1 METQEFD
8 EELHETNRIYKEI
21 GDLNTK
27 ELLELQ
33 GAITQI
39 KENSQK
45 EKKENTL
52 SWLEQSVIS
61 VLKDYAEEIGGTF
74 NSEDDEAGNR
84 IITLRNDGGFDI
96 DSENVR
102 LRMAL
107 SVASYTYI
115 GYGDG
120 KSVLNLTY
128 DPIIIGR

>member
-8 EELHETNRIYKEI
+8 EELQETNRIYKEI

-74 NSEDDEAGNR
+74 NSEDDEVGNR
-84 IITLRNDGGFDI
+84 IITQRHDGGFDI

-107 SVASYTYI
+107 AVANYTYI

-120 KSVLNLTY
+120 KSILNLTY
-128 DPIIIGR
+128 DPIVIGK

>member
-8 EELHETNRIYKEI
+8 EELQETNRIYKEI

-52 SWLEQSVIS
+52 SWLELSVIS

-74 NSEDDEAGNR
+74 NSEDDEVGNR

-120 KSVLNLTY
+120 MSVLNLTY
-128 DPIIIGR
+128 DPIVIGR

>member
-8 EELHETNRIYKEI
+8 EELQETNRIYKEI

-107 SVASYTYI
+107 AVASYTYI

-120 KSVLNLTY
+120 LSVLNLTY
-128 DPIIIGR
+128 DPIVIGK

>member
-8 EELHETNRIYKEI
+8 EELQETNRIYKEI

-61 VLKDYAEEIGGTF
+61 VLKDYAEENGATF
-74 NSEDDEAGNR
+74 KSEDDEVGNR
-84 IITLRNDGGFDI
+84 RYEALHPRRERCSVSRTVSQQR
-96 DSENVR
+96 R
-102 LRMAL
+102 LRLRRASESRPQGIRGHL
-107 SVASYTYI
+107 SICGCS
-115 GYGDG
+115 
-120 KSVLNLTY
+120 
-128 DPIIIGR
+128 

>member
-8 EELHETNRIYKEI
+8 EELQETNRIYKEI

-39 KENSQK
+39 KEKSQK

-52 SWLEQSVIS
+52 SWLELSVIS

-120 KSVLNLTY
+120 KSVLKLTY

>member
-8 EELHETNRIYKEI
+8 EELQETNRIYKEI
-21 GDLNTK
+21 GDLSTK

-74 NSEDDEAGNR
+74 NSEDDEVGNR

-107 SVASYTYI
+107 AVASYTYI

-120 KSVLNLTY
+120 K
-128 DPIIIGR
+128 RRA

>member
-8 EELHETNRIYKEI
+8 EELQETNRIYKEI

-74 NSEDDEAGNR
+74 NSEDDEVGNR

-96 DSENVR
+96 DSENCCGQAF
-102 LRMAL
+102 L
-107 SVASYTYI
+107 
-115 GYGDG
+115 
-120 KSVLNLTY
+120 
-128 DPIIIGR
+128 

>member
-8 EELHETNRIYKEI
+8 EELQETNRIYKEI

-74 NSEDDEAGNR
+74 NSEDDEVGNR

-115 GYGDG
+115 VYGDG

-128 DPIIIGR
+128 DPIVIGK

>member
-8 EELHETNRIYKEI
+8 EELQETNRIYKEI
-21 GDLNTK
+21 GDLSTK

-61 VLKDYAEEIGGTF
+61 VLKDYVEEIGGTF
-74 NSEDDEAGNR
+74 NSEDDEVGNR
-84 IITLRNDGGFDI
+84 VHIPQELRIRSRGTERH
-96 DSENVR
+96 S
-102 LRMAL
+102 
-107 SVASYTYI
+107 AS
-115 GYGDG
+115 
-120 KSVLNLTY
+120 N
-128 DPIIIGR
+128 

>member
-8 EELHETNRIYKEI
+8 EELQETNRIYKEI
-21 GDLNTK
+21 GDLSTK

-61 VLKDYAEEIGGTF
+61 VLKDYAEEGHSIQKMTR
-74 NSEDDEAGNR
+74 SETGSSHLETMVDL
-84 IITLRNDGGFDI
+84 ILT
-96 DSENVR
+96 VR
-102 LRMAL
+102 T
-107 SVASYTYI
+107 S
-115 GYGDG
+115 GYGW
-120 KSVLNLTY
+120 
-128 DPIIIGR
+128 R

>member
-8 EELHETNRIYKEI
+8 EELQETNRIYKEI

-39 KENSQK
+39 REKSQK

-52 SWLEQSVIS
+52 SWLELSVIS

-115 GYGDG
+115 VYGDG

-128 DPIIIGR
+128 DPIVIGK

>member
-8 EELHETNRIYKEI
+8 EELQETNRIYKEI

-74 NSEDDEAGNR
+74 NSEDDEVGNR
-84 IITLRNDGGFDI
+84 SFPNKRILETIHETPACVKGITI
-96 DSENVR
+96 E
-102 LRMAL
+102 
-107 SVASYTYI
+107 YYI
-115 GYGDG
+115 F
-120 KSVLNLTY
+120 
-128 DPIIIGR
+128 

>member
-8 EELHETNRIYKEI
+8 EELQETNRIYKEI
-21 GDLNTK
+21 GDLSTK

-96 DSENVR
+96 

>member
-1 METQEFD
+1 M
-8 EELHETNRIYKEI
+8 
-21 GDLNTK
+21 
-27 ELLELQ
+27 
-33 GAITQI
+33 
-39 KENSQK
+39 
-45 EKKENTL
+45 
-52 SWLEQSVIS
+52 IS
-61 VLKDYAEEIGGTF
+61 VLKDYAEENGATF
-74 NSEDDEAGNR
+74 KSEDDEAGNR

-96 DSENVR
+96 DGENVR

>member
-8 EELHETNRIYKEI
+8 EELRETNRIYKEI

-33 GAITQI
+33 GAINQI

-45 EKKENTL
+45 EKKENML

-61 VLKDYAEEIGGTF
+61 VLKDYAEENGATF
-74 NSEDDEAGNR
+74 KSEDDEAGNR

-96 DSENVR
+96 DGENVR

-107 SVASYTYI
+107 TVASYIYI

-120 KSVLNLTY
+120 MSVLNLTY
-128 DPIIIGR
+128 DPIVIGR

>member
-8 EELHETNRIYKEI
+8 EELQETNRIYKEI
-21 GDLNTK
+21 GDLSTK

-74 NSEDDEAGNR
+74 NSEDDEVGNR

-102 LRMAL
+102 LRLA
-107 SVASYTYI
+107 VANYTYI

-120 KSVLNLTY
+120 KSILNLTY
-128 DPIIIGR
+128 DPIVIGK

>member
-8 EELHETNRIYKEI
+8 EELQETNRIYKEI

-39 KENSQK
+39 REKSQK

-52 SWLEQSVIS
+52 SWLELSVI
-61 VLKDYAEEIGGTF
+61 KDYAEEIGGTF

-128 DPIIIGR
+128 DPIVIGK

>member
-8 EELHETNRIYKEI
+8 EELQETNRIYKEI
-21 GDLNTK
+21 GDLSTK

-84 IITLRNDGGFDI
+84 SF
-96 DSENVR
+96 
-102 LRMAL
+102 
-107 SVASYTYI
+107 
-115 GYGDG
+115 
-120 KSVLNLTY
+120 
-128 DPIIIGR
+128 P

>member
-8 EELHETNRIYKEI
+8 EELQETNRIYKEI

-39 KENSQK
+39 REKSQK

-52 SWLEQSVIS
+52 SWLELS

-74 NSEDDEAGNR
+74 KSEDDEAGNR

-128 DPIIIGR
+128 DPIVIGK

>member
-1 METQEFD
+1 M
-8 EELHETNRIYKEI
+8 
-21 GDLNTK
+21 
-27 ELLELQ
+27 
-33 GAITQI
+33 
-39 KENSQK
+39 
-45 EKKENTL
+45 
-52 SWLEQSVIS
+52 IS

-115 GYGDG
+115 GYSDG

-128 DPIIIGR
+128 DPIVIGK